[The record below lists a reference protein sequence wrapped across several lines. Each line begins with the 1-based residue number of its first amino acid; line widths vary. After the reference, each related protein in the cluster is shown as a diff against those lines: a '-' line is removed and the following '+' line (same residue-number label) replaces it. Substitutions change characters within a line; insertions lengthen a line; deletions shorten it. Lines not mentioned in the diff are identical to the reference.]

1 MFDQPVDFSLTTFWK
16 VLFKWWQLIRRQP
29 LYSLLILTL
38 IGGLCASL
46 IGGYFLWRI
55 GMEMKRTERLSP
67 LNAELNRGSMVS
79 AASFDGVSGE
89 EAGELKGE
97 TTSGSTTRSIAG
109 STSDLTQ
116 EFKDGS
122 IADLTGN
129 STGRLTAESAPQIQ
143 VYISGEV
150 EQPGVQVLTIN
161 SRVGHA
167 IDAAGGFT
175 KWADQDYVARQLNLA
190 RVLTD
195 GEQIYVPR
203 FDEAENN
210 LQTGSE
216 LKTTEDPS
224 GVLISI
230 NSASSSEL
238 QTLNGIGEK
247 RAADIINGRPYT
259 KLENLVSKKIITQT
273 MFEQIRQEIRL

>member
-97 TTSGSTTRSIAG
+97 TTSGAATGLVAG
-109 STSDLTQ
+109 SASDVTQ
-116 EFKDGS
+116 ELNDES
-122 IADLTGN
+122 VADLTDN
-129 STGRLTAESAPQIQ
+129 STGRLTVESVPQIQ

-175 KWADQDYVARQLNLA
+175 KWADQSYVARQLNLA

-203 FDEAENN
+203 FDEAEDK
-210 LQTGSE
+210 LQEEVE
-216 LKTTEDPS
+216 LKTTKDAN
-224 GVLISI
+224 GGFISI

-259 KLENLVSKKIITQT
+259 KLEDLVSKKIITQA
-273 MFEQIRQEIRL
+273 MFEQIRQEIGL